1 MIKIQSAPTPGA
13 SWRAWTSRWTGSQ
26 FWYNHS
32 DRAKPVEK
40 AIPDVSFYYPGR
52 DAAVL
57 LIHGLTGTPTEMR
70 YVGKGLAAEGFTVY
84 GMQLAGHCGSE
95 AALRHTRWPDWYASV
110 EAAYHRL
117 AASHAAVFVA
127 GLSMGAV
134 LALHLAAQRPAR
146 LRGVACFSTTLWYDG
161 WAIPRLQFL
170 LPLILATPL
179 GERYRFVENFP
190 YGIKDER
197 LRQWVMDSMT
207 SGNSALAG
215 NLGTTGRSLRELRR
229 LVHRVKREM
238 PHITTPTLVVHAQED
253 DMTSPSNADYLEKHL
268 GGPVRKVLLDD
279 CYHIITVDRQRQE
292 VIRESAA
299 FFHALLADQGASLF
313 GNRI

>member
-1 MIKIQSAPTPGA
+1 MESQSAPLGA
-13 SWRAWTSRWTGSQ
+13 SWRAWTSRWMGSQ
-26 FWYNHS
+26 FWYDHS
-32 DRAKPVEK
+32 GRVKSVE
-40 AIPDVSFYYPGR
+40 APTPDVSFYYPGR

-95 AALRHTRWPDWYASV
+95 EALRRTRWSDWYASV
-110 EAAYHRL
+110 EAAYQRL

-146 LRGVACFSTTLWYDG
+146 LRGIACFSTTLWYDG

-197 LRQWVMDSMT
+197 LRQWVMDSMA
-207 SGNSALAG
+207 SGNSTLAG

-229 LVHRVKREM
+229 LVKRVRKEM
-238 PHITTPTLVVHAQED
+238 PHITTPTLVIHAQED
-253 DMTSPSNADYLEKHL
+253 DMTSRSNADYLEKHL
-268 GGPVRKVLLDD
+268 GGPVRKILLDD

-292 VIRESAA
+292 VIRESAT
-299 FFHALLADQGASLF
+299 FFQGLLPA
-313 GNRI
+313 